1 MEDLAGTPF
10 WGLVV
15 MIILLPL
22 FIWLQYKYRIFDIFD
37 TKRKERFRNPD
48 TKVRA
53 KCPVGYKQCPSGDCI
68 DESDP
73 HQACPMDT
81 DAY

>member
-1 MEDLAGTPF
+1 MLYAYF
-10 WGLVV
+10 HN
-15 MIILLPL
+15 
-22 FIWLQYKYRIFDIFD
+22 
-37 TKRKERFRNPD
+37 RKQHFRNPD

-53 KCPVGYKQCPSGDCI
+53 NCPVGYKQCPSGDCI

>member
-1 MEDLAGTPF
+1 MTDDPSLLA
-10 WGLVV
+10 VV
-15 MIILLPL
+15 LTAIVIPL
-22 FIWLQYKYRIFDIFD
+22 IIWLYKYYVN
-37 TKRKERFRNPD
+37 KKQHFRNPD

-68 DESDP
+68 DNSDP
-73 HQACPMDT
+73 HQTCPQAT